1 MPKTM
6 QSTRKASATPIGPSN
21 GKTTS
26 IARIRIGETKRGSAD
41 IAVPPDLVLED
52 QLGDVLYRDHTR
64 KISAAGIVFA
74 AI

>member
-26 IARIRIGETKRGSAD
+26 IARIRIGEMKRGSAD
-41 IAVPPDLVLED
+41 MAVPPDLVL
-52 QLGDVLYRDHTR
+52 
-64 KISAAGIVFA
+64 
-74 AI
+74 